1 VCILKSPLAR
11 TFLIALI
18 GIAFVSTADADGTA
32 VYEARCAS
40 CHGSDGRA
48 DTGVGRALGI
58 SSFEG
63 QSFTVEGIRKL
74 LRENKSH
81 GSIDGEALEG
91 DLEALVEFLNAL
103 AGGGDA

>member
-1 VCILKSPLAR
+1 M
-11 TFLIALI
+11 ALI
-18 GIAFVSTADADGTA
+18 GIAFVSTANAEGTADGTA

-74 LRENKSH
+74 LRESKSH
-81 GSIDGEALEG
+81 GSIDGEAIEG